1 MVRNNE
7 KVAHCHRH
15 FETEQ
20 QAKEKSLLAM
30 TETTNNTSTPNA
42 DDEAPITTPLPV
54 DRQWIRKLL
63 RKHGRPDEE
72 PAIVVAP
79 MVDQSDLPFRLLC
92 RDYGVNLCFT
102 PMVHAKLFMNNM
114 DYRRKFTL
122 KDSPARDRPLIAQIC
137 GSNIDQVVATAKIL
151 EPYCDGIDLNCGC
164 PQKIAKRGH
173 YGAFLLEQPEVLLPV
188 VRALIAAVRVPVSVK
203 VRLLPPDQGKENLD
217 DNDKGMT
224 GAADESPEQAYD
236 EEEECEGGGDDDCET
251 GGPTVAPEFLPCVE
265 TSLRLYRQLVDAGV
279 HLLTVHGRTRHQ
291 KGPWTG
297 KADWAAIRKVVDEL
311 GDRIPIFANGAISS
325 AEDARQCLEQTKC
338 DGVMSSEGLLEYPAL
353 LQSLVVG
360 APTSLPRVGRLEL
373 ARQYL
378 AYARQYPPNKGGQG
392 SGVKCMRIHIHRFCH
407 ADLQDNT
414 PTGRRLRTK
423 LVNERT
429 VQGLEAI
436 VAEIQAWQDEQG
448 HDVQS
453 EDLSW
458 YRRHSELNEDGV
470 YVNVVSRRLAQDS
483 FAKVVE
489 PVDEAE
495 TCFAGFF
502 GGHDDDDEW

>member
-1 MVRNNE
+1 
-7 KVAHCHRH
+7 
-15 FETEQ
+15 
-20 QAKEKSLLAM
+20 M
-30 TETTNNTSTPNA
+30 TETENKAPTPSGA
-42 DDEAPITTPLPV
+42 ETRTIPLPV

-114 DYRRKFTL
+114 EYRRKFTL

-137 GSNIDQVVATAKIL
+137 GSDIDLVVGCAKIL

-173 YGAFLLEQPEVLLPV
+173 YGAYLLEQPDVLLPV
-188 VRALIAAVRVPVSVK
+188 VRALIAAVSIPVSVK
-203 VRLLPPDQGKENLD
+203 VRLLPPEQGKENLN
-217 DNDKGMT
+217 DNDKG
-224 GAADESPEQAYD
+224 AAVDEESPEHAYNDED
-236 EEEECEGGGDDDCET
+236 EECGTDCEM
-251 GGPTVAPEFLPCVE
+251 GPTVAPEFLPCVE

-311 GDRIPIFANGAISS
+311 GDRIPIFANGSVS
-325 AEDARQCLEQTKC
+325 CAEEARHCLEQTGC
-338 DGVMSSEGLLEYPAL
+338 DGIMSSEGLLEYPPL
-353 LQSLVVG
+353 LQSLAVG
-360 APTSLPRVGRLEL
+360 APMTLPRVGRLEL

-378 AYARQYPPNKGGQG
+378 RYAQQYPPNKGGQG

-414 PTGRRLRTK
+414 PTGRRLRDRV
-423 LVNERT
+423 VNEKSLA
-429 VQGLEAI
+429 GLEAI
-436 VAEIQAWQDEQG
+436 VEEIQTWHDEQG

-453 EDLSW
+453 EELSW

-470 YVNVVSRRLAQDS
+470 YVNVVARRQAQDS
-483 FAKVVE
+483 KPKVVE
-489 PVDEAE
+489 PVDEAD
-495 TCFAGFF
+495 TCYGFIGFF
-502 GGHDDDDEW
+502 GGDNDDDEEEL